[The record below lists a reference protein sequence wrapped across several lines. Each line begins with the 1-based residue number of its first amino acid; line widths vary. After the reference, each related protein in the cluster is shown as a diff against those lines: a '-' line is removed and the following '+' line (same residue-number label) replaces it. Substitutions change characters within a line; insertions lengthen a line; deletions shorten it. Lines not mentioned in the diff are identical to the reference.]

1 MTFEIKQGDDV
12 MAYVGDKLKAKYS
25 KPSHAIGLTS
35 DGKFIAGFVFTG
47 ATPHDIEASAVME
60 SGHAIPRRFFKFL
73 TEYCFEQ
80 LGLSRVSATTE
91 QTNVAQSL
99 ERFGFVKEGMKRH
112 AYGKDRHGMIYGL
125 YAGEELV
132 K

>member
-1 MTFEIKQGDDV
+1 MFEIKQGAEV
-12 MAYVGDKLKAKYS
+12 LAYVGDKLKAKYS
-25 KPSHAIGLTS
+25 IPSHAIGLMA
-35 DGKFIAGFVFTG
+35 DGKFTAAFVFTG
-47 ATPHDIEASAVME
+47 ATPHDIEVSAFIEQGSIV
-60 SGHAIPRRFFKFL
+60 PRRFFKFL

-80 LGLSRVSATTE
+80 LGLSRVSATTQQE
-91 QTNVAQSL
+91 NVALSL
-99 ERFGFVKEGMKRH
+99 ERFGFVREGMKRH

>member
-1 MTFEIKQGDDV
+1 MTYEIKQGADV
-12 MAYVGDKLKAKYS
+12 LAYIGKQLEAKYS
-25 KPSHAIGLTS
+25 EPAHAIGLEK
-35 DGKFIAGFVFTG
+35 DGQFVAGFVFTS

-91 QTNVAQSL
+91 QKTVAQSL
-99 ERFGFVKEGMKRH
+99 ERFGFVFEGIKRH
-112 AYGKDRHGMIYGL
+112 AYGKNRDGMIYGL
-125 YAGEELV
+125 YAGKELV